1 MCGATGVGRERVL
14 GAGSGREEAS
24 RRSKG
29 RRSIFLCEGYIRGR
43 RRCGCQFSSRPSERS
58 SQKWCDPWPVH
69 DNCLALSSAEGTL
82 AKAPCLVAIVL
93 VRPFFF
99 SFSLHYTAG
108 EEGSCTW
115 VLPPAVGIGVGEA
128 LTSAASFG
136 IADPGQRGETSRY
149 NLTTSEVCAALGGG
163 RMMTASMGPDAT
175 CNSAL

>member
-1 MCGATGVGRERVL
+1 MGETDVNRSRAQTQGETRTQKRCEGSEGEMCGATGVGRERVL

-43 RRCGCQFSSRPSERS
+43 RRCGCQFSSRPSQRS

-93 VRPFFF
+93 VRPFFLF
-99 SFSLHYTAG
+99 FFTALHRWRG
-108 EEGSCTW
+108 GLLERGCCPLLW
-115 VLPPAVGIGVGEA
+115 V
-128 LTSAASFG
+128 
-136 IADPGQRGETSRY
+136 
-149 NLTTSEVCAALGGG
+149 SESVKL
-163 RMMTASMGPDAT
+163 
-175 CNSAL
+175 